1 MQSRPLRMSRQNS
14 SMLRACGNMALRPV
28 MAMGWKKGW
37 DMSVEKEWDNGRWR
51 APQARRNGRGRNSK
65 AEAGTGTP

>member
-1 MQSRPLRMSRQNS
+1 
-14 SMLRACGNMALRPV
+14 
-28 MAMGWKKGW
+28 MAMGWKEGW